1 MVKNT
6 LRLKLFRDMRKSAM
20 QFVAIVLLT
29 ALGTWCFSGLDAAWR
44 MLELSC
50 NTFFEEQRL
59 ADMWIT
65 LPNLTQQDVRRIA
78 ALPGVETVQPRQTL
92 DMDTDLPSDAQVNV
106 HGMEGA
112 ITLNI
117 PLIQSGQAL
126 KPSDLRGC
134 LVEESFANANGLAL
148 GDRITLEMGGMEW
161 PFILRGTCTS
171 PEHMVT
177 TQGVANDPLHYGF
190 MVVNSQALSEIP
202 WNECALGLAPDAD
215 RNALRESIEAMYPH
229 AFVLDQDAHA
239 STKAISSDIVMFS
252 NLSILFPLLAFTVA
266 SMIVLTT
273 LKRLIENQRLQM
285 GTLKSLGYRDSAIA
299 RHYLQYA
306 IYPSLAGAL
315 LGLYAG
321 RYSIPYI
328 LWDLEATRFTVP
340 ARMQAPISLASWG
353 VCLAAV
359 LLSCGMCLIA
369 YRNSA
374 REVTAALLRPKPPK
388 AGSRLFLE
396 RITGLWSR
404 MGFNSKLVARS
415 IFRNKGRTLMS
426 LTGIL
431 ACNALIITSLG
442 LTDSMRYTVAQ
453 YYEGTVQYDLRVD
466 LTSEAGELEAY
477 QRRLDAALVEGIMET
492 AATLQGGGSLRTS
505 TLTILEEE
513 QRLLHLGK
521 DQSHAPIAPEGIAV
535 TQKLQQEM
543 GVAEGDL
550 ITLSFPADDK
560 SVVLPITQTLYSNVG
575 QGVYMSRGQW
585 EKLHKG
591 AFIPTALLIS
601 QPGPRCVKQAEDLD
615 ELDDLKYP
623 PQQQAETLQILN
635 ACLGIF
641 SLLAAAALGLAFI
654 ICYNMGLINF
664 MERSRDY
671 ATLKVLGYHQ
681 KEIKHLIISEN
692 QLVALLGTVLGVY
705 PGILLTGAVMKSCQP
720 EGMVNSGF
728 VSLKSIL
735 IASAVTFVFSYLIQR
750 FLTRKVKTLDMVA
763 SLKSVE

>member
-1 MVKNT
+1 MVRNT

-44 MLELSC
+44 MLEVSC
-50 NTFFEEQRL
+50 DTFFESQRL
-59 ADMWIT
+59 ADMWVT
-65 LPNLTQQDVRRIA
+65 LPGLDQQDVRRIA

-117 PLIQSGQAL
+117 PCIQAGDAL
-126 KPSDLRGC
+126 KPGDLRGC
-134 LVEESFANANGLAL
+134 LLEEAFARANNLVP
-148 GDRITLEMGGMEW
+148 GDRITFKLGGLEW
-161 PFILRGTCTS
+161 PFTVRGLCTS

-177 TQGVANDPLHYGF
+177 TQDVANDPLHYGF
-190 MVVNSQALSEIP
+190 AIVNSRALAGIP
-202 WNECALGLAPDAD
+202 WNECALGLAPGTDSAQ
-215 RNALRESIEAMYPH
+215 LRKAIEEMYPQ
-229 AFVLDQDAHA
+229 AFVLDQAAHA
-239 STKAISSDIVMFS
+239 STKSIQSDIVMFS

-285 GTLKSLGYRDSAIA
+285 GTLKSLGYKSGAIA
-299 RHYLQYA
+299 RHYLCYA
-306 IYPSLAGAL
+306 VYPSLAGAL
-315 LGLYAG
+315 LGLIVGQYT
-321 RYSIPYI
+321 IPYL

-340 ARMQAPISLASWG
+340 QRIQPLISPAAWG
-353 VCLAAV
+353 ITLLAV

-426 LTGIL
+426 LIGIL

-453 YYEGTVQYDLRVD
+453 YYEGTVKYDLRAD

-477 QRRLDAALVEGIMET
+477 QRRLDAALVEGVMEA
-492 AATLQGGGSLRTS
+492 AATLRGDTHLETS
-505 TLTILEEE
+505 RLTVLAED
-513 QRLLHLGK
+513 QKLLHLGK
-521 DQSHAPIAPEGIAV
+521 DQTHVPIAPWGIAV
-535 TQKLQQEM
+535 TEKLQQDM
-543 GVAEGDL
+543 GVTEGDM
-550 ITLSFPADDK
+550 ITLSFPADDE
-560 SVVLPITQTLYSNVG
+560 SVTLPITQTLYSNVG
-575 QGVYMSRGQW
+575 QGVYMSASQW
-585 EKLHKG
+585 ESLHKG
-591 AFIPTALLIS
+591 AFIPTALLIKD
-601 QPGPRCVKQAEDLD
+601 PGPRCVKQLEDMD
-615 ELDDLKYP
+615 ETDDLKYP
-623 PQQQAETLQILN
+623 AQQQQDTLQILN

-692 QLVALLGTVLGVY
+692 QLVAFLGTVLGVY
-705 PGILLTGAVMKSCQP
+705 PGILLTGAVMRSCQP
-720 EGMVNSGF
+720 DGMVNSGY
-728 VSLKSIL
+728 VSMKSIL
-735 IASAVTFVFSYLIQR
+735 IASAVTFAFSYLIQR

>member
-44 MLELSC
+44 MLEVSC
-50 NTFFEEQRL
+50 GTFFEEQRL
-59 ADMWIT
+59 ADMWVT
-65 LPNLTQQDVRRIA
+65 LPGLDQGDVRRIA
-78 ALPGVETVQPRQTL
+78 ALPGVTAVQPRQTL

-106 HGMEGA
+106 HGMEGE

-117 PLIQSGQAL
+117 PCIQSGEML
-126 KPSDLRGC
+126 MPGDLRGC
-134 LVEESFANANGLAL
+134 LLEKAFAEANQLTP
-148 GDRITLEMGGMEW
+148 GDRITFELNGMQW
-161 PFILRGTCTS
+161 PFVVRGLCTS

-177 TQGVANDPLHYGF
+177 TQDVANDPLHYGF
-190 MVVNSQALSEIP
+190 AIVNSQALTGIP
-202 WNECALGLAPDAD
+202 WNECALGLDPQAD
-215 RNALRESIEAMYPH
+215 HSVLRTAIETLYPQ
-229 AFVLDQDAHA
+229 AFVLDQEAHA
-239 STKAISSDIVMFS
+239 STRSINSDIVMFS

-285 GTLKSLGYRDSAIA
+285 GTLKSLGYRNAAIA
-299 RHYLQYA
+299 RHYLCYA

-315 LGLYAG
+315 LGLFVGQYT
-321 RYSIPYI
+321 IPYL

-340 ARMQAPISLASWG
+340 KRIQPLISPAAWG
-353 VCLAAV
+353 ITLLAV

-396 RITGLWSR
+396 RIGSLWNR

-415 IFRNKGRTLMS
+415 IFRNKSRTFMS
-426 LTGIL
+426 LIGIL

-442 LTDSMRYTVAQ
+442 LTDSMRYTVAL
-453 YYEGTVQYDLRVD
+453 YYEGTVKYDLRAD
-466 LTSEAGELEAY
+466 LTSQAGELEAY
-477 QRRLDAALVEGIMET
+477 QRRLDAGRVEGIMEV
-492 AATLQGGGSLRTS
+492 AATLRSASHLETS
-505 TLTILEEE
+505 SLTILEAD
-513 QRLLHLGK
+513 QKLLHLGK
-521 DQSHAPIAPEGIAV
+521 DQTHAAITRQGVAMTE
-535 TQKLQQEM
+535 KLQKDM
-543 GVAEGDL
+543 AVKEGDW
-550 ITLSFPADDK
+550 ITLSFPADDE
-560 SVVLPITQTLYSNVG
+560 SVTLPITQTLYSNVG
-575 QGVYMSRGQW
+575 QGIYMSQNQW
-585 EKLHKG
+585 ESLHKG
-591 AFIPTALLIS
+591 AFIPTALLIDD
-601 QPGPRCVKQAEDLD
+601 PGPRCEQQLD
-615 ELDDLKYP
+615 DMDEVDDLKYP
-623 PQQQAETLQILN
+623 AEQQEDTLQILN

-692 QLVALLGTVLGVY
+692 QLVAFLGTVLGIY
-705 PGILLTGAVMKSCQP
+705 PGILLTGAVMQSCQP
-720 EGMVNSGF
+720 DGMVNSGY
-728 VSLKSIL
+728 VGIKSIL
-735 IASAVTFVFSYLIQR
+735 IASVVTFAFSYLIQR

>member
-44 MLELSC
+44 MLEVSC
-50 NTFFEEQRL
+50 NTFFREQRL

-65 LPNLTQQDVRRIA
+65 LPGLSQSDVRRIA

-117 PLIQSGQAL
+117 PCIQSGDML
-126 KPSDLRGC
+126 KPGDLRGC
-134 LVEESFANANGLAL
+134 LLEEAFAQANGLVP
-148 GDRITLEMGGMEW
+148 GDRITFKLNGMEW
-161 PFILRGTCTS
+161 PFVVRGLCTS

-177 TQGVANDPLHYGF
+177 TQDVANDPLHYGF
-190 MVVNSQALSEIP
+190 AIVNSQALTGIP
-202 WNECALGLAPDAD
+202 WNECALGLDPDAD
-215 RNALRESIEAMYPH
+215 HQSLRKAIEALYPQ

-239 STKAISSDIVMFS
+239 STKSVNSDIVMFS
-252 NLSILFPLLAFTVA
+252 NLSILFPLLAFTVS

-285 GTLKSLGYRDSAIA
+285 GTLKSLGYRNSAIA
-299 RHYLQYA
+299 RHYLCYA
-306 IYPSLAGAL
+306 IYPSLAGAM
-315 LGLYAG
+315 LGMLVGQYT
-321 RYSIPYI
+321 IPYL

-340 ARMQAPISLASWG
+340 ERIQPLISPAAWG
-353 VCLAAV
+353 ITLLAV

-396 RITGLWSR
+396 RITSIWGR

-426 LTGIL
+426 LVGIL
-431 ACNALIITSLG
+431 ACNSLIITSLG
-442 LTDSMRYTVAQ
+442 LTDSMRFTVAQ
-453 YYEGTVQYDLRVD
+453 YYEGTVKYDLRAD
-466 LTSEAGELEAY
+466 LTGEVGELEAY
-477 QRRLDAALVEGIMET
+477 QRRLDADRVEGIMEI
-492 AATLQGGGSLRTS
+492 AATLRGDKHLETS
-505 TLTILEEE
+505 RLTILEED
-513 QRLLHLGK
+513 QKLLHLGK
-521 DQSHAPIAPEGIAV
+521 DQSHTPIATEGIAM
-535 TQKLQQEM
+535 TQKLQEDM
-543 GVAEGDL
+543 EVKEGDL
-550 ITLSFPADDK
+550 ITLSFPADDE
-560 SVVLPITQTLYSNVG
+560 SVTLTITQTLHSNVG

-585 EKLHKG
+585 EQLHKG
-591 AFIPTALLIS
+591 RFAPTALLVS
-601 QPGPRCVKQAEDLD
+601 EPGSRCVQQLEDMD
-615 ELDDLKYP
+615 EVDDLKYP
-623 PQQQAETLQILN
+623 PQQQEDTLQILN

-641 SLLAAAALGLAFI
+641 SLLAAAALSLAFI

-692 QLVALLGTVLGVY
+692 QLVAFLGTVLGIY
-705 PGILLTGAVMKSCQP
+705 PGILLTGAVMQSCQP
-720 EGMVNSGF
+720 EGMVNSGY
-728 VSLKSIL
+728 VGLKSIL
-735 IASAVTFVFSYLIQR
+735 IASVVTFAFSYLIQR
-750 FLTRKVKTLDMVA
+750 VLTRKVKTLDMVA